1 MIMPMVAPLYPDTLA
16 TLVQVPGLFV
26 KERVN
31 FLEVLTGFE
40 VENTFD
46 VSLWNPQA
54 GPPDEPEMGKGAPAF
69 TMKEVSDC
77 CQRQFC
83 GHRRAFSI
91 AMVPSTPMI
100 GTYHP
105 GLESRATMFSH
116 PDALVFN
123 RPFSW
128 QCCCLCRPQVF
139 VSHNTLGRFATIS
152 NPCKIC
158 AFHFDVHAA
167 TADDGGETPVSP
179 TVAGENGAKWYTV
192 SGTMCQ
198 PGAFCLCPCAP
209 CRRIVL
215 EVYDGKDV
223 AMATPVGE
231 IARVFPGCLQ
241 SLVSQASS
249 YTISFPGGQH
259 EHGLR
264 RASLAAA
271 VLLMNYLFAEEKKR
285 RDNNNYNSNN

>member
-1 MIMPMVAPLYPDTLA
+1 MMMPMVAPLYADTLA
-16 TLVQVPGLFV
+16 TLVQVPGLYV

-31 FLEVLTGFE
+31 LLEVLTGFE

-54 GPPDEPEMGKGAPAF
+54 GPPEQPEMGKGAPAF

-128 QCCCLCRPQVF
+128 QCCCWCRPRVF
-139 VSHNTLGRFATIS
+139 LSHNTLGRFATIS
-152 NPCKIC
+152 NPCRIC
-158 AFHFDVHAA
+158 SFHFDVHAA

-179 TVAGENGAKWYTV
+179 TIAGENGAKWYTV
-192 SGTMCQ
+192 RARKAARRRAAAEACATRAHFLPPPRTFFA
-198 PGAFCLCPCAP
+198 PGRSPERCASP
-209 CRRIVL
+209 APFAC
-215 EVYDGKDV
+215 
-223 AMATPVGE
+223 
-231 IARVFPGCLQ
+231 ARAARAG
-241 SLVSQASS
+241 ASS
-249 YTISFPGGQH
+249 WRCTTARTWKW
-259 EHGLR
+259 R
-264 RASLAAA
+264 RPWAKSRAFSPAACS
-271 VLLMNYLFAEEKKR
+271 R
-285 RDNNNYNSNN
+285 W